1 MQRDRRIGEVIEL
14 DVLPDQPPQLAVGH
28 KMIAP
33 AARTADERA
42 QADGKDVLPL
52 QVAPHS
58 AQLPRCLR
66 GLGPRC
72 DKGGV
77 ERADR
82 GADQKIGRNAP
93 LVQGLEHPDLQCAEA
108 RAAGETDRR
117 PRPRSACVWAALRAM
132 ERGTPGNRIHGAYLN
147 GWRNASAALTG
158 GTPNATRKSDRVSWT
173 MILVCP
179 LSRSH
184 SSLTVRPSLCRV
196 SSSTNIERSRVCP
209 PARREVLGS
218 GAREHLAARALEC
231 A

>member
-1 MQRDRRIGEVIEL
+1 MQGDRRIGEVIEL
-14 DVLPDQPPQLAVGH
+14 DMLPDQPPQLAVGH

-52 QVAPHS
+52 EVAPYS

-66 GLGPRC
+66 GLGPRS
-72 DKGGV
+72 DEGGV

-93 LVQGLEHPDLQCAEA
+93 LVQRLEHPNLQCPEA
-108 RAAGETDRR
+108 RAAGEDERR
-117 PRPRSACVWAALRAM
+117 PRGRRACIRVALRSM
-132 ERGTPGNRIHGAYLN
+132 ERGTPGDRTHGAYLN

-158 GTPNATRKSDRVSWT
+158 GTPNATSPSDRVSST
-173 MILVCP
+173 MIRVCP

-184 SSLTVRPSLCRV
+184 SSLTMRPSLCRV
-196 SSSTNIERSRVCP
+196 SSSTNIERS
-209 PARREVLGS
+209 
-218 GAREHLAARALEC
+218 
-231 A
+231 

>member
-42 QADGKDVLPL
+42 QADGKDILPL

-66 GLGPRC
+66 RLGPRC
-72 DKGGV
+72 DEGGV

-82 GADQKIGRNAP
+82 GADQKIGHNPA
-93 LVQGLEHPDLQCAEA
+93 LVQRLEHPNLQCAEA
-108 RAAGETDRR
+108 RPAGKNERR
-117 PRPRSACVWAALRAM
+117 PRARGVGVWAVLRSM
-132 ERGTPGNRIHGAYLN
+132 QRGTPGDRIHGAYLN

-158 GTPNATRKSDRVSWT
+158 GTPNAISPSDRMSWT
-173 MILVCP
+173 TIWVCAV
-179 LSRSH
+179 SRSH
-184 SSLTVRPSLCRV
+184 SSVTVRPSPCRV
-196 SSSTNIERSRVCP
+196 SSSTNIERPHVVP
-209 PARREVLGS
+209 TARRKFFRS
-218 GAREHLAARALEC
+218 GACEHFPTLALERP
-231 A
+231 